1 MADQIFVKVPFALN
15 GDKSPAVPEPLQISG
30 EVSFDQGWPLRYSQ
44 DPNTTGLLI
53 ERSDMN
59 YLFYLMS
66 LNQKQYQVSGV
77 PLFITTADNGG
88 VPYPYAKNA
97 LVLYDAGS
105 GFNIYQSLTNA
116 NTALPTVTANW
127 SLIDPYNRLIERND
141 TALTGT
147 PTVPTKPPL
156 TNSTAA
162 ASTAYVD
169 AAIAAAPKMAS
180 TPAQPWV
187 RATELYTFAHTLGRV
202 PKSVQLVFFC
212 TANDGGYVI
221 GDIVPLPSGQATE
234 QASADYGYQTKVTAS
249 QVQLSIDTNHSLL
262 IHEWNNQSN
271 FNPANSSWLMYFDVI
286 G

>member
-30 EVSFDQGWPLRYSQ
+30 EVSFDQGWPIKYSQ
-44 DPNTTGLLI
+44 DPNLTGLLI

-141 TALTGT
+141 TVLTGT

-156 TNSTAA
+156 TAA
-162 ASTAYVD
+162 ASTAYAD
-169 AAIAAAPKMAS
+169 AAVAAAKAANPFCQAKVS
-180 TPAQPWV
+180 FGVDNLDNVVINGTPFNVSSVV
-187 RATELYTFAHTLGRV
+187 RNSEGLFTINFTNPIVGEYCVSALG
-202 PKSVQLVFFC
+202 
-212 TANDGGYVI
+212 TANNGGANGAIKSATNATNPPTTKTATQLQIVFGDGTNRV
-221 GDIVPLPSGQATE
+221 DIGQAN
-234 QASADYGYQTKVTAS
+234 
-249 QVQLSIDTNHSLL
+249 IL
-262 IHEWNNQSN
+262 I
-271 FNPANSSWLMYFDVI
+271 F
-286 G
+286 